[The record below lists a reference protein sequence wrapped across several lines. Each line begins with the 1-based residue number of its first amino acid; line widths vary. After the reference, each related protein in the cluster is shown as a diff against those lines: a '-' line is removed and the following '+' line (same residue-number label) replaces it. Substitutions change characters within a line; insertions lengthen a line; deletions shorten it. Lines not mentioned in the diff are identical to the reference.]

1 MAFSVPPQ
9 TFLNPWYEASLVPI
23 FIITLCTGLWAF
35 VTAGG
40 SFHNVLKC
48 LSCKAGPGGGG
59 RCDAGG
65 SAAMWGLFWGDVCPI
80 LGVGRGWKWVF
91 GAPGRGEEGSRL

>member
-1 MAFSVPPQ
+1 MCPPLTPQ

-23 FIITLCTGLWAF
+23 YIITVCTGLWAF

-48 LSCKAGPGGGG
+48 LSCKGRAGKGIFGG
-59 RCDAGG
+59 
-65 SAAMWGLFWGDVCPI
+65 I
-80 LGVGRGWKWVF
+80 LGALCVSRDGVGGL
-91 GAPGRGEEGSRL
+91 G